1 MVGFEAWYRRE
12 HPRLLDLDAMSVV
25 CGDLDVARD
34 VTAEAFAR
42 ALERWDRVETMANPA
57 GWTYTV
63 AVNLARRRWRRRAT
77 EDRLA
82 ASATP
87 AVLGA
92 FDDRLDVWRAV
103 ASLPRQARTAVVL
116 RYFGSMTEDEVAE
129 AMGIA
134 VGTVS
139 STLPVARRRLAG
151 LLNDTEEVPR
161 A

>member
-1 MVGFEAWYRRE
+1 
-12 HPRLLDLDAMSVV
+12 
-25 CGDLDVARD
+25 
-34 VTAEAFAR
+34 
-42 ALERWDRVETMANPA
+42 MANPA

-116 RYFGSMTEDEVAE
+116 RYLGSMTEDEVAE

-139 STLPVARRRLAG
+139 SPLLVARRRLAG